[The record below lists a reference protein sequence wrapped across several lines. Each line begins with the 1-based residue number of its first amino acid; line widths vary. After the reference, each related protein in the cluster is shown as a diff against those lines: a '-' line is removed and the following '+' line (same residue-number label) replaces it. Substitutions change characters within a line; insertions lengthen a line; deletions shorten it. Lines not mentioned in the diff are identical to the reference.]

1 MVIINQL
8 FKTNLIGYLKMLIEQ
23 EKCYIFFIEFFLW
36 FLKTGNYIY
45 YFIRKFG

>member
-8 FKTNLIGYLKMLIEQ
+8 FKTNLISCLKMLIKP
-23 EKCYIFFIEFFLW
+23 EKWYIFFIEFFLW
-36 FLKTGNYIY
+36 FLKTDNYMY